1 MHTFLFYCAVYIG
14 MFDLTIFNT
23 SNSIGQIITFL
34 MLLFLEW
41 PIVKKKLIKP
51 LLVLFSFLI
60 VAILLLLYHDEGVY
74 HYTFILLKTS
84 IIFFNI
90 IIISFSIISK
100 NSKEDIANFIIIVF
114 FIQALSLA
122 LYSNEYYQLFR
133 NFFLSARSS
142 HLADTFGDYFWYRD
156 ATLSNQGYSGY
167 ALGALPLVLISI
179 IKITDSKLFS
189 FNYIISVIAC
199 GLGIAIAMING
210 RSIFLFI
217 PLYILY
223 LILSPKEI
231 KKIYKILPV
240 FLFVII
246 LIIIILSSFDISKHF
261 VLAFFEEKNSSY
273 GIESVNDLMTN
284 HTTLHFDVTLF
295 GLGQYMNSNGKAYVL
310 SDIGFYRQLA
320 VGGIFL
326 VIFYISICYMSL
338 RLFLSKLYTLFPLFI
353 ILLSNFKQEAFN
365 NSMLIYGIFLLSCYL
380 VIKNNK
386 TELK

>member
-14 MFDLTIFNT
+14 MFDLTIFST

-60 VAILLLLYHDEGVY
+60 VAMLLLLYHDEGVY

-114 FIQALSLA
+114 FIQALSLV

-133 NFFLSARSS
+133 NFFLSARSP
-142 HLADTFGDYFWYRD
+142 HLADNFGDYFWYRD

-210 RSIFLFI
+210 RS
-217 PLYILY
+217 
-223 LILSPKEI
+223 
-231 KKIYKILPV
+231 
-240 FLFVII
+240 
-246 LIIIILSSFDISKHF
+246 
-261 VLAFFEEKNSSY
+261 
-273 GIESVNDLMTN
+273 T
-284 HTTLHFDVTLF
+284 
-295 GLGQYMNSNGKAYVL
+295 
-310 SDIGFYRQLA
+310 
-320 VGGIFL
+320 
-326 VIFYISICYMSL
+326 
-338 RLFLSKLYTLFPLFI
+338 
-353 ILLSNFKQEAFN
+353 
-365 NSMLIYGIFLLSCYL
+365 
-380 VIKNNK
+380 
-386 TELK
+386 